1 MENEQIFGPILSEE
15 KFFTLLDTSKA
26 ELAEA
31 QSAYSAGDVASARH
45 LFAEY
50 VRKNTDSDRFF
61 DLGGKED
68 RPEVGDFV
76 RKMAE
81 DAMGN
86 LLSSCGEPYQF
97 GEEIDWFAN
106 PTFNQYAEWTW
117 QLTRHGFIGALAA
130 MYAMTDEEKYAEKA
144 VWYLLSWIR
153 QAVRPEDGTSPY
165 ATLCWRTIECGLRLQ
180 CWVDNLHKLMRSP
193 AMSDEAI
200 CLIFRSIYE
209 TCHRLRVNH
218 AKGTNWL
225 VMEMTGLSKVSM
237 VYPVFA
243 ESEEFLAYSV
253 DLLNEAFY
261 QQMHPDGF
269 QYELTTEYHRV
280 VVNQCMVVANLIE
293 RYGKRMDD
301 KFYQTIENA
310 MMLYL
315 KLSQSGF
322 TVPDLSDGNEE
333 SVYNNIK
340 LHVCDFP
347 NNESFKYIMSEGKEG
362 KITLPT
368 SLLLEN
374 SGIVTSRD
382 AWKWDSISFLFDAG
396 KLGSNHQHEDKLNLL
411 IGAFGKI
418 CVAEGRRYAYDSS
431 DIRKYS
437 LATASHNT
445 VLVDGMGQNRK
456 KGYKWQPEMLTSV
469 EDVPVYFSEKFDYA
483 RGVYNE
489 GYGEEA
495 LPLAT
500 HTREVIFVKK
510 PEVGAP
516 YIIAIDTLVSD
527 EERTYESLWH
537 YDTKQTVAVNDN
549 IISYEEMTTI
559 LLGELG
565 EISIVKGQAEPTVQ
579 GFICRSTKQGDYEP
593 IPTLVRKN
601 FGKCVKIATLF
612 APTKDG
618 ICDIL
623 SADFDGDLLTIVYK
637 GEEIDKHSLSCKS
650 NTFSIKEIR
659 SLAK

>member
-1 MENEQIFGPILSEE
+1 MSQIQKNGPILTEEAFFSLLSDKSEQ
-15 KFFTLLDTSKA
+15 TKA
-26 ELAEA
+26 AKEAYNEGAHAEA
-31 QSAYSAGDVASARH
+31 RH
-45 LFAEY
+45 IFAEHI
-50 VRKNTDSDRFF
+50 RAITDIDKLFN
-61 DLGGKED
+61 LG
-68 RPEVGDFV
+68 
-76 RKMAE
+76 
-81 DAMGN
+81 
-86 LLSSCGEPYQF
+86 GEPYTPVVSEATIKAAEDIMQNILCSCSTPHQF
-97 GEEIDWFAN
+97 GEEIDWYFN
-106 PTFNQYAEWTW
+106 PTYNQYKEWTW
-117 QLTRHGFIGALAA
+117 QLSRHSFLHTLSAA
-130 MYAMTDEEKYAEKA
+130 YLKTGEEKYAEKA
-144 VWYLLSWIR
+144 VWLMCSWIQ
-153 QAVRPEDGTSPY
+153 QATRPDDGTSPY

-565 EISIVKGQAEPTVQ
+565 EISIVKGQTEPTVQ

-637 GEEIDKHSLSCKS
+637 GEETDKHSLSCKS